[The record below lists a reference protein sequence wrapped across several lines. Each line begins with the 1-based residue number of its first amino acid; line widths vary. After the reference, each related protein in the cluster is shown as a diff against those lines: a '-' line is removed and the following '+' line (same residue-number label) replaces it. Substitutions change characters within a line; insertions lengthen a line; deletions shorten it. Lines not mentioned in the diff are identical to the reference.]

1 MRQEIQKDI
10 STIKRFKV
18 YKWMY
23 KCKRCLTKLPV
34 VSYYFHHEHF
44 HCIGDVLKLDK
55 ELMRIYSFIEEKYD
69 KSQGRKLITNW
80 CPHCELIIGNKSIAV
95 NIAKKLIPK
104 GLQIYEDA
112 LIQNDLILMDLK
124 TNKYEKYGLDSQQVK
139 ALKDIEEIIGFTIVA
154 KKRITS
160 FLPGIIIE
168 NNQVIGLSLSY
179 CNLQSFPESICNLTQ
194 LKKLNL
200 SFNGIK
206 SIPECFKK
214 LEHLNE
220 LDLSRNPLFP
230 FPEVITQLKSIKK
243 LKLIINSFTKIPESI
258 GNLTSLED
266 LAIHRFAKISPLPKS
281 LWNLTSLKRLS
292 IKGSR
297 IGEIPESIGNLKS
310 LEYLLLDSK
319 DLNSLPESISKLKL
333 LKEFNFSYKESM
345 DIPESVQK
353 IVKRMQK
360 PKVLIKIKKTYSD
373 SVEIEFK
380 RIKMDPK
387 LCIKDNDKIQREEIH
402 KWEWEDTK
410 WEKLDED
417 IVFTYDEIYVIPS
430 VEVSSSNRP
439 LPRWLYIKRIG
450 GIRVKDLKEA
460 YYKYLPNY
468 GDYHFFELFEY
479 MYDYDK
485 IPVYYLFIGS

>member
-10 STIKRFKV
+10 STIKKFKV

-23 KCKRCLTKLPV
+23 QCKRCHTKLPI
-34 VSYYFHHEHF
+34 VSYYFHHEHI

-69 KSQGRKLITNW
+69 KSHGRKLITNW
-80 CPHCELIIGNKSIAV
+80 CPHCELIISNKSIAV
-95 NIAKKLIPK
+95 NIAKELIPK
-104 GLQIYEDA
+104 GLQNFEDA
-112 LIQNDLILMDLK
+112 LIHNDLTLMDLK
-124 TNKYEKYGLDSQQVK
+124 TNIYEQYGLDSQQAK
-139 ALKDIEEIIGFTIVA
+139 ALKGIEVIIGFTLVPT
-154 KKRITS
+154 KRITS

-168 NNQVIGLSLSY
+168 NNKVIGLSLSY
-179 CNLQSFPESICNLTQ
+179 CNLQSFPKSICNLTR

-214 LEHLNE
+214 LEHLDE
-220 LDLSRNPLFP
+220 LDLSHNPLFP
-230 FPEVITQLKSIKK
+230 FPEVITKLKFLKK
-243 LKLIINSFTKIPESI
+243 LKLIVNSFTRIPESI

-281 LWNLTSLKRLS
+281 LGNLTSLKRLS
-292 IKGSR
+292 IMGSR
-297 IGEIPESIGNLKS
+297 IGEIPQSIGNLKS
-310 LEYLLLDSK
+310 LEFLRLDSK
-319 DLNSLPESISKLKL
+319 DLNELPESISKLKS
-333 LKEFNFSYKESM
+333 LKKFYFNYKETM

-353 IVKRMQK
+353 MIRKIQK
-360 PKVLIKIKKTYSD
+360 PKELIEVKKTYS
-373 SVEIEFK
+373 STVEVEIK
-380 RIKMDPK
+380 RIKIDPK
-387 LCIKDNDKIQREEIH
+387 SCVKDNNKIQREEIH

-410 WEKLDED
+410 WEKVDDD
-417 IVFTYDEIYVIPS
+417 IVFAYDEIYVIPS
-430 VEVSSSNRP
+430 VEVSGSNRL

-460 YYKYLPNY
+460 YYNYLPDY
-468 GDYHFFELFEY
+468 GDYQFFESFEY
-479 MYDYDK
+479 MYDYNK